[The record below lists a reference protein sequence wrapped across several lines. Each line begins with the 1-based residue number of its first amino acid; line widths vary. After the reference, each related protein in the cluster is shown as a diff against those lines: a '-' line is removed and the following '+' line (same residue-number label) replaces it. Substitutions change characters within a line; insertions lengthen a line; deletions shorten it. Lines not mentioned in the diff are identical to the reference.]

1 MVTSPG
7 QARPPAPAPGP
18 QPKQS
23 GKSDV
28 LLRDTVTSA
37 GPVVFPEPF
46 AFCETQ
52 QSKVPKFHPKSPQ
65 GSPDSFVNRRYCK
78 FGKISG
84 NRLPRNGQ
92 TRGFVPKRPPLTS
105 LKGGPTERAVGARLV
120 CWGRGLWAGLTVGL
134 RNLLA
139 GSGQGENPEARKGQS
154 CPLPESLTYFLFFS
168 PVPTPPS
175 QTPGPQAC
183 TQPWLLSLHSLPSS
197 LAL

>member
-1 MVTSPG
+1 MVTAPG
-7 QARPPAPAPGP
+7 QAHPPAPAPGP

-23 GKSDV
+23 GKPDL

-37 GPVVFPEPF
+37 GPVVFPKPL

-84 NRLPRNGQ
+84 KRLPRNGQ
-92 TRGFVPKRPPLTS
+92 TRGFVPKRPTLTS

-120 CWGRGLWAGLTVGL
+120 WWGRGLWAEQTRVSRTVEF
-134 RNLLA
+134 R
-139 GSGQGENPEARKGQS
+139 
-154 CPLPESLTYFLFFS
+154 
-168 PVPTPPS
+168 VPRRLGDT
-175 QTPGPQAC
+175 
-183 TQPWLLSLHSLPSS
+183 WLPSR
-197 LAL
+197 LHLPVGAEPAG